1 LSQRIFWLSFAELQ
15 QLARE
20 AESAGIEAI
29 FSPEFM
35 NDALANSDDAQATSK
50 ITVGP
55 GSPISICG
63 IRPMRADG
71 GGHR

>member
-1 LSQRIFWLSFAELQ
+1 MARLGIVAANFSGLSFTELQ

-35 NDALANSDDAQATSK
+35 NDALANCMIMAQATSK
-50 ITVGP
+50 I
-55 GSPISICG
+55 
-63 IRPMRADG
+63 
-71 GGHR
+71 